1 MPELGKCIEQGL
13 ACSLMSRDEP
23 HFTFLRRVSSVVY
36 RPFKLEHIATLFC
49 CNVHVCFCRVK
60 QGCDPAGCLNPSR
73 QLQASVMTQ
82 IHLHASSQTFA
93 CESCGHLNVI
103 SSSQAPLKEM
113 KSQDLSRAAAHA
125 EHELLEQVDL
135 PTAQNTQKKP
145 ERTVSHAAGDTD
157 DLDTLAA
164 ANAAKDGKLEQHI
177 EELHLHQAHAHG
189 SHHSASRR
197 PSHLHPSGSLPR
209 RSSTLSRSSSGAQD
223 LAEDQQLPQQ
233 SGTPQPHPPTSHL
246 THPSQGAEPLQHSA
260 LGSGRSQGL
269 SGLPG
274 SRNNSGAMSGDEA
287 GTVVLTLK
295 GPTEVIL
302 AQIQRSTGSGHA
314 RNPSGS
320 PLSKSSK
327 QS

>member
-1 MPELGKCIEQGL
+1 MAQ
-13 ACSLMSRDEP
+13 
-23 HFTFLRRVSSVVY
+23 V
-36 RPFKLEHIATLFC
+36 
-49 CNVHVCFCRVK
+49 
-60 QGCDPAGCLNPSR
+60 
-73 QLQASVMTQ
+73 
-82 IHLHASSQTFA
+82 HLHASSQTFA

-103 SSSQAPLKEM
+103 PSSQAPLKES
-113 KSQDLSRAAAHA
+113 KSQDLSRVAAHA

-135 PTAQNTQKKP
+135 PAAQTTHKKP
-145 ERTVSHAAGDTD
+145 ERTLSHAADDTD

-177 EELHLHQAHAHG
+177 EELHLHQAHAH
-189 SHHSASRR
+189 SAHRSASRR
-197 PSHLHPSGSLPR
+197 SSHLHPSGSLPR

-233 SGTPQPHPPTSHL
+233 SGTSQPHPLTSHL
-246 THPSQGAEPLQHSA
+246 SHPSQGAEPTQHPA
-260 LGSGRSQGL
+260 LGSGRFQGL

-274 SRNNSGAMSGDEA
+274 SRNNSGVMTGNEPGAM
-287 GTVVLTLK
+287 VLTLK

-320 PLSKSSK
+320 PMSKSSE